1 MKTLI
6 LNGSPRKNGVTS
18 QILSRIENLLDNLT
32 TVEHLSVYDMDIKP
46 CIGCLKCRPDKT
58 CVLKEDDA
66 HRTVNKIDD
75 ADLFIVGSPT
85 YWGNMSGPLKTLFD
99 RAVPT
104 FEYIDGLNI
113 KPVQKGKKA
122 IIVTASSAPY
132 PFNLLGSQSRGTV
145 KSIKTIL
152 KSGGYKIIKTIN
164 IPNSNNF
171 DKKKDK
177 IFSDIKHFIE
187 RKKNKLL

>member
-1 MKTLI
+1 MKVLI
-6 LNGSPRKNGVTS
+6 LNGSPRKKGVTS
-18 QILSRIENLLDNLT
+18 QILNQMENLLGNLT

-46 CIGCLKCRPDKT
+46 CIGCLKCRPDKS

-66 HRTVNKIDD
+66 HRTVNKIDE
-75 ADLFIVGSPT
+75 ADLMIVGSPT
-85 YWGNMSGPLKTLFD
+85 YWGNMSGPLKILFD

-122 IIVTASSAPY
+122 IIVTSSSAPY

-164 IPNSNNF
+164 IPNANNF
-171 DKKKDK
+171 DRKRDKVFADINGYIERNKKK
-177 IFSDIKHFIE
+177 F
-187 RKKNKLL
+187 L